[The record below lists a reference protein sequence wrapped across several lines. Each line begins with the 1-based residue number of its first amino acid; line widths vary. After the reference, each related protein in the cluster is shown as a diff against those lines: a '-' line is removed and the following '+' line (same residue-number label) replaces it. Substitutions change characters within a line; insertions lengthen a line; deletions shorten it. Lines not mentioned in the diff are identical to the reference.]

1 MQQRMAESF
10 AENITRYLDFVIE
23 DITSTV
29 YNVLT
34 FSVAYKAKVWNA
46 VGMMLVIL
54 VYIVFT
60 ILKMNLE
67 EYRCQLKKVFS
78 KKKSKDFLRQPNHT
92 DHDHR
97 MKQVDIAFFK
107 SISKTDV
114 MLFDNVFF
122 SLILRVN
129 VSSDKRKF
137 SELGT
142 RF

>member
-29 YNVLT
+29 YNILT

-60 ILKMNLE
+60 ILKMNLG
-67 EYRCQLKKVFS
+67 EYRCLLKKVSS
-78 KKKSKDFLRQPNHT
+78 KKKSKDFLHLEC
-92 DHDHR
+92 
-97 MKQVDIAFFK
+97 FF
-107 SISKTDV
+107 TLV
-114 MLFDNVFF
+114 
-122 SLILRVN
+122 SL
-129 VSSDKRKF
+129 
-137 SELGT
+137 
-142 RF
+142 

>member
-29 YNVLT
+29 YNALT
-34 FSVAYKAKVWNA
+34 SLVAYKAKVWNA

-67 EYRCQLKKVFS
+67 EYRC
-78 KKKSKDFLRQPNHT
+78 
-92 DHDHR
+92 
-97 MKQVDIAFFK
+97 
-107 SISKTDV
+107 
-114 MLFDNVFF
+114 
-122 SLILRVN
+122 
-129 VSSDKRKF
+129 
-137 SELGT
+137 
-142 RF
+142 

>member
-34 FSVAYKAKVWNA
+34 FSVVFKAKVWNA

-67 EYRCQLKKVFS
+67 EYRC
-78 KKKSKDFLRQPNHT
+78 
-92 DHDHR
+92 
-97 MKQVDIAFFK
+97 
-107 SISKTDV
+107 
-114 MLFDNVFF
+114 
-122 SLILRVN
+122 
-129 VSSDKRKF
+129 
-137 SELGT
+137 
-142 RF
+142 

>member
-29 YNVLT
+29 FSALT
-34 FSVAYKAKVWNA
+34 SLVAYKAKEWNA

-67 EYRCQLKKVFS
+67 EYRC
-78 KKKSKDFLRQPNHT
+78 
-92 DHDHR
+92 
-97 MKQVDIAFFK
+97 
-107 SISKTDV
+107 
-114 MLFDNVFF
+114 
-122 SLILRVN
+122 
-129 VSSDKRKF
+129 
-137 SELGT
+137 
-142 RF
+142 

>member
-54 VYIVFT
+54 VHDPEDEFRRVSMLVKKG
-60 ILKMNLE
+60 ILKKE
-67 EYRCQLKKVFS
+67 V
-78 KKKSKDFLRQPNHT
+78 
-92 DHDHR
+92 
-97 MKQVDIAFFK
+97 
-107 SISKTDV
+107 
-114 MLFDNVFF
+114 
-122 SLILRVN
+122 
-129 VSSDKRKF
+129 
-137 SELGT
+137 
-142 RF
+142 